1 MRILLQRVSEGSV
14 SSQDHPTNSIKQG
27 LVLLLGVDKGDTE
40 EDAKYLV
47 DKILNLR
54 IFPNNSSQF
63 DRSILDINGDLLIV
77 SQFTLSADTRKGRRP
92 DFTSAAE
99 SSEAEILYNKTV
111 SLFQSSGLVVKTGL
125 FGHHM
130 SVHIRNDGPVTII
143 MDSSTKFR
151 ARRT

>member
-14 SSQDHPTNSIKQG
+14 SSQDHPINSIKQG